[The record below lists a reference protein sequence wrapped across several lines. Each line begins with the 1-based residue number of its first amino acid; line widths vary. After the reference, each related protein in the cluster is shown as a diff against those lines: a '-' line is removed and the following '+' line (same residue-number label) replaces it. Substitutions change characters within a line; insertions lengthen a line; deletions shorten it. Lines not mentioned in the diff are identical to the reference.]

1 MSGLNFKNN
10 CDAWQ
15 TGLVVFIIINN
26 NLILFFRTKQLA
38 DELGLTDNDVEKME
52 KMSENQRK
60 VQSPT
65 KL

>member
-10 CDAWQ
+10 SDAWQ
-15 TGLVVFIIINN
+15 TGLVLFIIINN

-38 DELGLTDNDVEKME
+38 DELGLTDNDVESME

-60 VQSPT
+60 V
-65 KL
+65 